1 MKKLLRLVIII
12 LITVTLLLLMG
23 SALVVFILSPSR
35 LTPLVNKYANQFL
48 NAYVHVEEV
57 SVQPLKNFPHISLIL
72 KNGILLVPDAEQDTD
87 KTDTLVAFRQLRAV
101 LQPVSLLK
109 NHLHLSRLSLEK
121 ATVRLY
127 KNKDGIA
134 NWAIFPESE
143 DTLSSGFSF
152 SIGRLTVRDTLHVT
166 FDNRED
172 SLFFQTNI
180 GNMAVR
186 TSRRHSGYHTR
197 IDSYSNTLITGKT
210 RFLDHIPFLING
222 NITFDSNFDKFL
234 FTDCQGTLDEVPYYL
249 NMSLEM
255 HPDSLELHG
264 TLRLDT
270 VLVTRLLHACP
281 PFLLPFKTT
290 PTTNIPVAIQC
301 TLDGAYCYESGELPP
316 YNLNVYTGKGHFLL
330 PEKNLSFSSFQTS
343 FTASYNP
350 REKDLGTLQL
360 HTLDLKSREL
370 ELQAG
375 GKLLSY
381 TNDPLL
387 DLSAKALIHA
397 ENLSAFIQDE
407 PEHNMQ
413 GSVSMDIQAR
423 GKIRDLNPEGLK
435 NIQLL
440 SHISTPGF
448 TLDLPRNN
456 IFCKADSTELYL
468 NISETKPLTGSL
480 KTKRLQLV
488 LSDSTRL
495 HLQRGDVSLTMNSHE
510 PDPGIPFMHL
520 QLNARS
526 AGGVY
531 GIHRG
536 TLRGLKIQAAVT
548 QTPERQRRT
557 ATTDTARRRTAD
569 STRQR
574 NVADTTRRRTAFAGN
589 FMPRRTRHEFSFA
602 DLQFNF
608 GFTPE
613 TRELLRKWQ
622 VNGTLQTTSAQVI
635 TPIYPLRTRLHSVHL
650 ELQDNL
656 LKIHNMSIKSGHSD
670 LRLSGQLNGIRR
682 ALTGKAQLNLYLEIQ
697 GDTLEG
703 NELLH
708 AIAAGTEILSQQDS
722 AGLKQLRKAAA
733 SESDTQLEHIITQ
746 AAVERKA
753 YEDLII
759 IPGNVN
765 MQVILQVSNAYYRHL
780 HLQDVSG
787 SLLATD
793 RRLHV
798 KDMQATSNAG
808 SFFLNAL
815 YATPHKDSLMAGV
828 DLEMQDVLLEEV
840 TQLLPSMDTLFPMM
854 SSFRGLVDLQLAVMS
869 QLDTSM
875 NLILPTLHGACR
887 IRGDGLVL
895 LDGETF
901 SEISRKLF
909 FKKRALNLIDSI
921 RVEATISDSRVDV
934 FPFIMQMDRYKVAL
948 AGSHHMDQTFH
959 YHISLLKSPLP
970 FRLGIDVVGT
980 PEKYKITPGRIRFTD
995 EKLPA
1000 LSYRIDTIR
1009 INLREQIIHY
1019 FETHPVKNTY
1029 TDF

>member
-281 PFLLPFKTT
+281 PFLLP
-290 PTTNIPVAIQC
+290 
-301 TLDGAYCYESGELPP
+301 
-316 YNLNVYTGKGHFLL
+316 
-330 PEKNLSFSSFQTS
+330 EKNLSFSSFQTS

-350 REKDLGTLQL
+350 REKNLGTLQL

-557 ATTDTARRRTAD
+557 ATTDTTRRRTAD

-793 RRLHV
+793 
-798 KDMQATSNAG
+798 
-808 SFFLNAL
+808 
-815 YATPHKDSLMAGV
+815 
-828 DLEMQDVLLEEV
+828 
-840 TQLLPSMDTLFPMM
+840 
-854 SSFRGLVDLQLAVMS
+854 
-869 QLDTSM
+869 
-875 NLILPTLHGACR
+875 
-887 IRGDGLVL
+887 
-895 LDGETF
+895 
-901 SEISRKLF
+901 
-909 FKKRALNLIDSI
+909 
-921 RVEATISDSRVDV
+921 
-934 FPFIMQMDRYKVAL
+934 
-948 AGSHHMDQTFH
+948 
-959 YHISLLKSPLP
+959 
-970 FRLGIDVVGT
+970 
-980 PEKYKITPGRIRFTD
+980 
-995 EKLPA
+995 
-1000 LSYRIDTIR
+1000 
-1009 INLREQIIHY
+1009 
-1019 FETHPVKNTY
+1019 
-1029 TDF
+1029 